1 MRLSNCIRSGAAAVE
16 AVLILGLPAAAAAI
30 ASTAATVATVVSATT
45 TAATA
50 AATATKNPAA
60 APCELTRNPARS
72 KVGDTVS
79 FSLLC
84 PAAAGKVSW
93 DFGDGI
99 KLDSG
104 GIIARH
110 VYERAGHFQVIA
122 VPGDPNEI
130 AFSPHTAYYPPTT
143 HKPSHAVSIVYDA
156 GRKRVYAVN
165 PDHNTVAALD
175 AVALTRLW
183 EKPVGKGP
191 RSLALDPSGRLWV
204 ACEDEAALSVLDG
217 GDGHSLATVAMPPAS
232 LPFGIAFVPGTA
244 RALVTLSGTGRLV
257 EVDAEARRIVD
268 SVDLGFRAR
277 ALGVTAD
284 GRIFA
289 ARYLSPA
296 DRGEVAEV
304 SRSPLKKEKTVS
316 LAGDPGPDDGTNFP
330 GVPNALNGIAITP
343 DGRYAW
349 VASKKDNVQGG
360 RFRDGVDLTF
370 ETMVRSI
377 TSQIDLATGREAP
390 ERRKDYARQSM
401 AMAVAFTREGD
412 YAFVAHTAS
421 NNVVVIDAWSG
432 ADVIILTPEGP
443 EADRAPEGLVLDDKD
458 SLLFVRNYL
467 ARGVAVWDVSGIG
480 KEDTRVRIVASIP
493 TAASEVLAP
502 QVLQGKRVFYNAAD
516 GRMSSHRYISCF
528 VCHMD
533 GGADGQVW
541 DLTQRGEGPRRTT
554 SLQGRAG
561 TGMGPLHWS
570 GNFDEVQDFEH
581 EIRELFRGRGFMA
594 DADLGAGTRNTAL
607 GEKKAGQSPDL
618 DALAAYVASLI
629 EARPSPYRNADGTLT
644 EDGKAGRAIFNREDV
659 GCARCHGGSGFT
671 DSKLPP
677 WPAAVA
683 SGSLPAGDYLT
694 PQGFLVHDVGT
705 LKPSSGHRLNDTL
718 MGFDTPTLKGIWEPG
733 PYLHDGS
740 AATLMDVITVA
751 NPNDKH
757 GKTSQLDQREREQLV
772 AYLMQ
777 IDGRETE
784 GTAVRPG
791 SAGQASARGP
801 VRLPGRPGF
810 RFALPGNGPG
820 GHDMRDARGRHSPV
834 PVPRAP

>member
-1 MRLSNCIRSGAAAVE
+1 MRIRSSAAAAE
-16 AVLILGLPAAAAAI
+16 AVLVLGLIAIAPIPAMAVTAITAAI
-30 ASTAATVATVVSATT
+30 ASTAAT
-45 TAATA
+45 AATA
-50 AATATKNPAA
+50 AKSLAA
-60 APCELTRNPARS
+60 GTCELTRIPARS
-72 KVGDTVS
+72 QVGDTVS

-84 PAAAGKVSW
+84 SAAAGKVSW
-93 DFGDGI
+93 DFGDGV

-110 VYERAGHFQVIA
+110 VYENAGHFQVIA
-122 VPGDPNEI
+122 VPTDPNGI
-130 AFSPHTAYYPPTT
+130 AFSPHTAFIPPTAL
-143 HKPSHAVSIVYDA
+143 KPSHAVSIVYDA
-156 GRKRVYAVN
+156 GRKRVYVVN
-165 PDHNTVAALD
+165 PDHHTVAALD
-175 AVALTRLW
+175 AAALTRLW

-204 ACEDEAALSVLDG
+204 ACEDAAALSVLDG
-217 GDGHSLATVAMPPAS
+217 GDGSSLATVPMPPAS
-232 LPFGIAFVPGTA
+232 RPFGIAFVPGTA

-257 EVDAEARRIVD
+257 EVDAEARRIAD

-289 ARYLSPA
+289 ARFLSPA
-296 DRGEVAEV
+296 DHGEVAEV
-304 SRSPLKKEKTVS
+304 SRSPLKKKKS
-316 LAGDPGPDDGTNFP
+316 LHLAGDPGPDDGTNFP

-349 VASKKDNVQGG
+349 VASKKDNVAGG
-360 RFRDGVDLTF
+360 RFRDGVDITF

-377 TSQIDLATGREAP
+377 TSQIDLATGREALD
-390 ERRKDYARQSM
+390 RRKDYARQSM

-412 YAFVAHTAS
+412 YAFVAHAAS

-443 EADRAPEGLVLDDKD
+443 EADRAPEGLALDDKD

-467 ARGVAVWDVSGIG
+467 ARGVTVWDVSDIG
-480 KEDTRVRIVASIP
+480 TEDTHVRIVASIP

-516 GRMSSHRYISCF
+516 GRMSSHRYVSCF

-570 GNFDEVQDFEH
+570 GNFDEIQDFEH

-607 GEKKAGQSPDL
+607 GDRKAGESPDL

-629 EARPSPYRNADGTLT
+629 EAHPSPYRNADGTLT
-644 EDGKAGRAIFNREDV
+644 EDGKAGKAVFNREDV

-677 WPAAVA
+677 LSAAVGA
-683 SGSLPAGDYLT
+683 GALPAGDYLT

-705 LKPSSGHRLNDTL
+705 LKPASGHRLNDTL
-718 MGFDTPTLKGIWEPG
+718 MGLDTPTLKGIWELG

-751 NPNDKH
+751 NQNDKH
-757 GKTSQLDQREREQLV
+757 GKTSQLTRREREQLV

-777 IDGRETE
+777 IDERETE

-791 SAGQASARGP
+791 ATGRAAPRGP

-810 RFALPGNGPG
+810 RFALPATDPG
-820 GHDMRDARGRHSPV
+820 GQDLRDARGRHSPA
-834 PVPRAP
+834 PRAP